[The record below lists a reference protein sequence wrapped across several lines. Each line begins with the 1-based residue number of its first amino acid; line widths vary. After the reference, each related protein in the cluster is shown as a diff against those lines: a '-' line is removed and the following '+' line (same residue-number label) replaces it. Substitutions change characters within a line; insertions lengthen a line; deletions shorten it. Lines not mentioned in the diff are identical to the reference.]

1 MWPVCTCSVDYTDI
15 PEREYYVAPRKN
27 RRRRHLRL
35 LPFLLALLLFGSGFL
50 LGRTQAAQM
59 LTPDSNNA
67 GFPTQPSNS
76 ANEKCGIIPTPPATT
91 AADTNVNEEPVDNW
105 KLVLVNERNPLSKDF
120 SVPKLT
126 RLKNRQ
132 SIDSRAYP
140 ALQKMMDAA
149 RSAGYEPL
157 ICSSYR
163 TWDKQNELFQRKVFF
178 YMDQGYSRAE
188 AETQASFWVA
198 RPGTSEHQ
206 VGLAVDIVDQN
217 YQILD
222 EKQEDTPVQ
231 QWLMTH
237 CAEYGF
243 ILRDPTEKS
252 EATGIGYEP
261 WHYRYVGLDAAKEIT
276 EQGLCLEEY
285 LALDSIQ

>member
-126 RLKNRQ
+126 RLKT
-132 SIDSRAYP
+132 DKVLTA
-140 ALQKMMDAA
+140 
-149 RSAGYEPL
+149 EL
-157 ICSSYR
+157 I
-163 TWDKQNELFQRKVFF
+163 QPFRK
-178 YMDQGYSRAE
+178 
-188 AETQASFWVA
+188 
-198 RPGTSEHQ
+198 
-206 VGLAVDIVDQN
+206 
-217 YQILD
+217 
-222 EKQEDTPVQ
+222 
-231 QWLMTH
+231 
-237 CAEYGF
+237 
-243 ILRDPTEKS
+243 
-252 EATGIGYEP
+252 
-261 WHYRYVGLDAAKEIT
+261 
-276 EQGLCLEEY
+276 
-285 LALDSIQ
+285 

>member
-1 MWPVCTCSVDYTDI
+1 MWPVCICSVDYTDI

-27 RRRRHLRL
+27 RRRRHLHL

-59 LTPDSNNA
+59 LTPDRNNA

-76 ANEKCGIIPTPPATT
+76 ANEKCGIIPITPSTT
-91 AADTNVNEEPVDNW
+91 DADTNANEELSDNW

-149 RSAGYEPL
+149 RAAGYEPL

-163 TWDKQNELFQRKVFF
+163 TWDKQNELFQRKVSF
-178 YMDQGYSRAE
+178 YVDQGYPRAG

-198 RPGTSEHQ
+198 QPGTSEHQ

-243 ILRDPTEKS
+243 ILRYPTEKS
-252 EATGIGYEP
+252 ETTGIGYEP